1 MRVLLTPEAATLL
14 ESRKS
19 WWRANRP
26 ATAELFE
33 QELLDA
39 VTLNADRPELFP
51 VALNTRGRTVQ
62 PRTDFD
68 SQLIRHARTCF
79 VGPRP

>member
-14 ESRKS
+14 ESRKT

-33 QELLDA
+33 QEFLDA
-39 VTLNADRPELFP
+39 VTLIADRPELFP
-51 VALNTRGRTVQ
+51 VALKT
-62 PRTDFD
+62 
-68 SQLIRHARTCF
+68 
-79 VGPRP
+79 